1 MTLAVLCLAGGEA
14 GVGMLPPESS
24 CYSSL
29 SLRLPPSPFPSL
41 LSPNLPPIV
50 FAASPPGDVNS
61 AFIENVPMNQPAVL
75 DCGPIQSVPPTTYD
89 WEFSDG
95 FPISPIHDNAII
107 GIDGLL
113 YLQLVEMS
121 LQFIEL
127 SHTFLCTA
135 NNRYT
140 QGSQSGYIQVSVE
153 GKSLEHCVIT
163 YM

>member
-1 MTLAVLCLAGGEA
+1 
-14 GVGMLPPESS
+14 
-24 CYSSL
+24 
-29 SLRLPPSPFPSL
+29 
-41 LSPNLPPIV
+41 
-50 FAASPPGDVNS
+50 
-61 AFIENVPMNQPAVL
+61 MNQPAVL

-95 FPISPIHDNAII
+95 FPISPTEDNAII

-113 YLQLVEMS
+113 YLQLVEIS

-127 SHTFLCTA
+127 SHAFVCTA

-140 QGSQSGYIQVSVE
+140 QGSQSGYIQVSVD